1 MNGRQMKSE
10 RKPSSGGE
18 VGEVIDSIRRIV
30 RLFRLAS
37 HAAQREVGVSGAQL
51 FVLQK
56 LGESKM
62 LSVTQLADRAHADQ
76 STVSVVVRTL
86 VGKGLVT
93 RAYAAADAR
102 RLELTLTRL
111 GEALLRRRLVQRR
124 AG

>member
-1 MNGRQMKSE
+1 MKSE